1 MRVDDGFEVVDGR
14 LMSYTGSQER
24 IELPTGVHTIGARA
38 FAGNTHMREVMLGPE
53 VEAIES
59 EAFAG
64 CTTLESVDIFFD
76 ILDIGMGA
84 FAGCTSLS
92 TLLMEGAYLDVNR
105 GAFAGCTALG
115 ELDFR
120 DVGMIMLR
128 EQAFSGCTSLERV
141 ASYGSSVTM
150 GDRAFAGCIALVS
163 VECSDTD
170 IDGSSCLC
178 DERVGIETFAGCTSL
193 ERVRIDPSL
202 NCLGEGAFRGC
213 TSLTQVNIPDWVDE
227 LGGAVFA
234 GCTSLERVRL
244 PEARHFEDARDMFRG
259 CTSLEY
265 VDLDG
270 SDFSQVRHMDGMF
283 AGCTSLEEVDLS
295 GVDVC
300 SLASADDMFRG
311 CTSLAWWKVP
321 DAWPVGMA
329 GAVPAP
335 PTGSQNTWWSEQQR
349 AWLTVEQI
357 AASHPL
363 ADSFTSY
370 NQQEMTVLPGAEVKD
385 GVLVGYDGPRRTVV
399 IPSIVTAIGDNAFRN
414 CRTLENVL
422 LPSDLRRIGAYAF
435 AGCTALRRVEF
446 PDGFR
451 SDSEGCPLEIGRRAF
466 AGCTA
471 LTSID
476 LPRTMHKELGDYLFE
491 GCTSLVSATL
501 PAVGGY
507 GVFKGCKRLQEVT
520 VGGVTFF
527 ASDWDEDYL
536 SYVVMAARSDA
547 LDIRQGVIFDFTG
560 PAKSTIYDWLADQ
573 ERHRERPFGCAVLPE
588 GYRCTT
594 YLGRCSRIGIIPK
607 EAHVHAIAPKAF
619 SGIPNLVAFVCPEG
633 LVKVGFG
640 AFPAMK
646 DRRFLTKDKG
656 WPPNVSPDWW

>member
-1 MRVDDGFEVVDGR
+1 MRADSSFEAVDGR
-14 LMSYTGSQER
+14 LVSYTGSQER
-24 IELPTGVHTIGARA
+24 IELPTGIHTIGARA
-38 FAGNTHMREVMLGPE
+38 FAGNTHMREVVLGPE

-64 CTTLESVDIFFD
+64 CMALESIDIVFT
-76 ILDIGMGA
+76 ILDIGVDA

-92 TLLMEGAYLDVNR
+92 TLLMEGSYLDVNH

-128 EQAFSGCTSLERV
+128 ERAFSGCTSLERV

-150 GDRAFAGCIALVS
+150 GDRAFAGCTALVS

-170 IDGSSCLC
+170 IDGSTCLC
-178 DERVGIETFAGCTSL
+178 DERIGIETFAGCTSL
-193 ERVRIDPSL
+193 ERVHIDPSL
-202 NCLGEGAFRGC
+202 NCLGEGAFKGC
-213 TSLTQVNIPDWVDE
+213 ASLTQLILPDWVGE

-244 PEARHFEDARDMFRG
+244 PKARRFEDAHDLFRG
-259 CTSLEY
+259 CTSLTN

-295 GVDVC
+295 GVDVS

-311 CTSLAWWKVP
+311 CASLAWWKVP
-321 DAWPVGMA
+321 DTWPVGMA

-335 PTGSQNTWWSEQQR
+335 PTDSQGAWWSERQH

-357 AASHPL
+357 AARRPL
-363 ADSFTSY
+363 ADTFTCY
-370 NQQEMTVLPGAEVKD
+370 NQQEMMVLPKAEVEG
-385 GVLVGYDGPRRTVV
+385 GVLVGYDGPRRNIA
-399 IPSIVTAIGDNAFRN
+399 IPNSITAIADYAFRN
-414 CRTLENVL
+414 CQNLERIL
-422 LPSDLRRIGAYAF
+422 LPSTLRRIGAYAF

-446 PDGFR
+446 SDGHL
-451 SDSEGCPLEIGRRAF
+451 SDPEDCPLEIGQRAF

-471 LTSID
+471 LTSIE
-476 LPRTMHKELGDYLFE
+476 LPRAMHKGLGDYLFD
-491 GCTSLVSATL
+491 GCTSLEEATL

-507 GVFKGCKRLQEVT
+507 GIFEGCTQLKKAT
-520 VGGVTFF
+520 VGGVTFY

-536 SYVVMAARSDA
+536 SYVVMAARTDII
-547 LDIRQGVIFDFTG
+547 DIRQGVIYDFTG
-560 PAKSTIYDWLADQ
+560 PAKSAIYDWLADQ

-588 GYRCTT
+588 GYHCTT
-594 YLGRCSRIGIIPK
+594 YLGRCSRIGIIPRD
-607 EAHVHAIAPKAF
+607 AHVRAIAPKAF
-619 SGIPNLVAFVCPEG
+619 PGIPNLVAFVCPEG
-633 LVKVGFG
+633 LVKVGLG
-640 AFPAMK
+640 AFTAMK
-646 DRRFLTKDKG
+646 DRRFLTKGKG
-656 WPPNVSPDWW
+656 RPRDVSPDGW